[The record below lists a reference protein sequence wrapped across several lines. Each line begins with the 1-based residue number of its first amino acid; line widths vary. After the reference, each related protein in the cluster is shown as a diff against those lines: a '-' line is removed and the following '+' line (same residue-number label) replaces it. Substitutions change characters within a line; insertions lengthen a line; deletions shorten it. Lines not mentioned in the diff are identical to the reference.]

1 MKKFIENMEKR
12 TGIHWSLMVIY
23 LVAVLVMLL
32 DMMLWRPH

>member
-1 MKKFIENMEKR
+1 MKKFIKNMEER
-12 TGIHWSLMVIY
+12 TGIDWSLMVIY